1 MKTMRCFP
9 LSIKANVYTK
19 SITNDNFMKLGLTKA
34 KKKTRIRE
42 KTKTKKKKSRSRIL
56 SDGNLKGDMNLWI
69 GIEGE
74 LKKKS
79 FS

>member
-34 KKKTRIRE
+34 KKKTKKQA
-42 KTKTKKKKSRSRIL
+42 KTKTKKKS
-56 SDGNLKGDMNLWI
+56 
-69 GIEGE
+69 
-74 LKKKS
+74 
-79 FS
+79 